1 MQTDVP
7 EASEMG
13 HSIFI
18 PRAVAILNYFVS
30 QSCMGWGPPPP
41 WCKLAREVE
50 QHTFGVSQS
59 GWRLA
64 RSGRS
69 ENRGWVG

>member
-30 QSCMGWGPPPP
+30 QSCMGWGTPPLGVNLQEK
-41 WCKLAREVE
+41 WNSILLAFPKVA
-50 QHTFGVSQS
+50 GD
-59 GWRLA
+59 L
-64 RSGRS
+64 
-69 ENRGWVG
+69 RGQAVLRIGAG